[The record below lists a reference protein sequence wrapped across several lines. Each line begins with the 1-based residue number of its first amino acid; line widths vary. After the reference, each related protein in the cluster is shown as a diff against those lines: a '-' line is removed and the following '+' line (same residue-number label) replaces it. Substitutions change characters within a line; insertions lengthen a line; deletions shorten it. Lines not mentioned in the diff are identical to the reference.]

1 MFYEHSKAG
10 AYINSQWLSQH
21 AGDLCKLKPAKAHH
35 KVPTLAEKLFAVPSF
50 WEKISQLSFF
60 KGMAIGR
67 LTTLHGLIPHPRV
80 FEQHKLLFFFNTG
93 YRSEEGGGRK
103 SQDTCMKFSIN

>member
-1 MFYEHSKAG
+1 VFYEHSKAG

-80 FEQHKLLFFFNTG
+80 FEEHKLDLIG
-93 YRSEEGGGRK
+93 ERGGVGR
-103 SQDTCMKFSIN
+103 QT